1 MALKFSQAQRDAWVD
16 LQMQKAEII
25 EAQEANVYQE
35 PDDLETE
42 SYADAIAAKEEE
54 ARALFEAPTTD
65 LEEYRRQ
72 ADILKAQLNTLKER
86 EQQREGRNEMK
97 ISAAIAT
104 HEAVKVAHAEAI
116 AALRETE
123 RTTIG
128 FKPPFDE
135 RETVK

>member
-1 MALKFSQAQRDAWVD
+1 MALKFTQEQRDAWVD

-42 SYADAIAAKEEE
+42 SLAPDIEAKEEE
-54 ARALFEAPTTD
+54 MRALFDAPTTD
-65 LEEYRRQ
+65 IEEYRRQ
-72 ADILKAQLNTLKER
+72 ADILKAELNTLREQ
-86 EQQREGRNEMK
+86 EQQRQGRNDMK
-97 ISAAIAT
+97 IAAAIAT